1 MMFVLLGAMY
11 FVILV
16 AFLLVAS
23 CILREDGCDD

>member
-16 AFLLVAS
+16 AFLVVAS
-23 CILREDGCDD
+23 CILRTDG